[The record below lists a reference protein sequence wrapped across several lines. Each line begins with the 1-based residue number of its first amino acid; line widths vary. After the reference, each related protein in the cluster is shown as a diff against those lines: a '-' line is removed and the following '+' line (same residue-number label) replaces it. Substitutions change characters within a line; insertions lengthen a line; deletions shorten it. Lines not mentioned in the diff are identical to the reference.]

1 MEIKIT
7 LAMSDAD
14 RECLNNVVKALS
26 GVKVTTSAEGE
37 EPAKETPKKGRGKK
51 KPELTQDQMEAAVE
65 AMNSDEDESSIDDL
79 SENEEVEVEEV
90 SSDEDETDFSE
101 DVEEE
106 IEDDEPAKIDA
117 KIDAKQLAQLK
128 KALNTYA
135 GKNGKKKAVTILNK
149 YAKVSQDV
157 KADDFAK
164 IMKAL
169 KV

>member
-117 KIDAKQLAQLK
+117 KQLAQLK

>member
-37 EPAKETPKKGRGKK
+37 EPAKETPRKGRGKK

-79 SENEEVEVEEV
+79 SENEEVEEV

-101 DVEEE
+101 DVEDVEDE
-106 IEDDEPAKIDA
+106 IEDDEPA

>member
-7 LAMSDAD
+7 LAMSEAD

-26 GVKVTTSAEGE
+26 GVKVTTSEQSE
-37 EPAKETPKKGRGKK
+37 EVAKETPKKGRGKK
-51 KPELTQDQMEAAVE
+51 KPELTQEEMESAVE
-65 AMNSDEDESSIDDL
+65 ALNSDEDESSIDDL
-79 SENEEVEVEEV
+79 SENEEVEEV
-90 SSDEDETDFSE
+90 SSDEDDFSE

-106 IEDDEPAKIDA
+106 IEDDEPA